1 MADISAK
8 DVAFANGCLDVLTL
22 PKLEQSHIDL
32 RDELMSVYDEETSYL
47 IMVKKKDVLRQCR
60 VALNKLLKMHK
71 VFQMDKKRLYSFL
84 HGIDLNEN
92 KLEVDDLLRIYDK
105 INSFS
110 RYVDPFDLKVCFCK
124 KDGLIEGELISSFYD
139 TVRDGEIVTDISF
152 DKINMSSICTI
163 VTPCVYAHELIHTQL
178 QSNRGIVKYYENLE
192 CLSYFVQL
200 VVGLELSEDEDTL
213 LMMEKFIKVELIRLI
228 TGIEQNMAKNVDDLY
243 DTGKYLNSTI
253 KALKL
258 FILYYKGSPFMRIDM
273 LSKVQTII
281 DGDMYLEE
289 LLDYYGINS
298 KVDKDIIKHLT
309 R

>member
-1 MADISAK
+1 MKDICAK

-47 IMVKKKDVLRQCR
+47 IMVKRKNALRQCR
-60 VALNKLLKMHK
+60 ASLNKFFKMHK

-84 HGIDLNEN
+84 HGIVLNEN
-92 KLEVDDLLRIYDK
+92 ELKVDDLLKIYDE

-124 KDGLIEGELISSFYD
+124 NSGLIDGELISSFYD

-152 DKINMSSICTI
+152 DKINTSSICTI
-163 VTPCVYAHELIHTQL
+163 VTPCVYAHELTHTQL

-200 VVGLELSEDEDTL
+200 VVGLDLSEDEDTL
-213 LMMEKFIKVELIRLI
+213 RMMEKFIKVELIRLI
-228 TGIEQNMAKNVDDLY
+228 TGIEQNMAKNDDDLY

-258 FILYYKGSPFMRIDM
+258 FILYYNGSELMRLDM
-273 LSKVQTII
+273 LNRVQKIF

-289 LLDYYGINS
+289 LLDYYGINE
-298 KVDKDIIKHLT
+298 KVEKDIVKHLT

>member
-1 MADISAK
+1 MKDICAK

-22 PKLEQSHIDL
+22 PNLEQSHIDL

-47 IMVKKKDVLRQCR
+47 IMVKRKNALRQCR
-60 VALNKLLKMHK
+60 TALNKLLKMHK

-92 KLEVDDLLRIYDK
+92 KLEVDDLLKIYDE

-110 RYVDPFDLKVCFCK
+110 RYVDPYDLKVCFCK

-139 TVRDGEIVTDISF
+139 TVRNGEIVTDISF
-152 DKINMSSICTI
+152 DKINMSSVCTI
-163 VTPCVYAHELIHTQL
+163 VTPCVYAHELTHTQL

-213 LMMEKFIKVELIRLI
+213 RMMEKFIKVELIRLI
-228 TGIEQNMAKNVDDLY
+228 TGIEQNMAKNDDDLY

-258 FILYYKGSPFMRIDM
+258 FILYYNGSPLMRLDM
-273 LSKVQTII
+273 LSRVQKIF

-289 LLDYYGINS
+289 LLDYYGINA
-298 KVDKDIIKHLT
+298 KVEKDIVKHLT

>member
-1 MADISAK
+1 MKDICAK

-47 IMVKKKDVLRQCR
+47 IMVKRKNALRQCR
-60 VALNKLLKMHK
+60 ASLSKFLKMHK

-92 KLEVDDLLRIYDK
+92 ELEVDDLLKIYDE
-105 INSFS
+105 INGFS
-110 RYVDPFDLKVCFCK
+110 RYIDPFDLKVCFCK
-124 KDGLIEGELISSFYD
+124 KSGLIEGELISSFYD
-139 TVRDGEIVTDISF
+139 TVRNGEIVTDISF

-163 VTPCVYAHELIHTQL
+163 VTPCVYAHELTHTQL

-200 VVGLELSEDEDTL
+200 VVGLDLSEDEDTL
-213 LMMEKFIKVELIRLI
+213 RMMEKFIKVELIRLI
-228 TGIEQNMAKNVDDLY
+228 TGIEKNMAKNDDDLY
-243 DTGKYLNSTI
+243 DTGKYLNSTL

-258 FILYYKGSPFMRIDM
+258 FILYYNGSKLMRLDM
-273 LSKVQTII
+273 LNRVQKIF

-289 LLDYYGINS
+289 LLDYYGINA
-298 KVDKDIIKHLT
+298 KVEKDIVKHLT